1 MLEAV
6 KILCSTSSDLV
17 VRQQNKLTCIISS
30 NYHDEQQPIS
40 KHAVIK
46 LLKSKVGFVITL
58 AFLFPFVEAVKD

>member
-17 VRQQNKLTCIISS
+17 IRQQNKLIISS

-40 KHAVIK
+40 KYAVIK
-46 LLKSKVGFVITL
+46 LSKSKAGFVITP
-58 AFLFPFVEAVKD
+58 AFLFSFVEAVKD

>member
-17 VRQQNKLTCIISS
+17 IRQQNKLIISS
-30 NYHDEQQPIS
+30 NYHDGQQPIS